1 MKDLA
6 IRFQDTLDAP
16 VVDRTGLTGR
26 FDVEYTFADIAG
38 DAAPFAVAIDE
49 QLGLALER
57 QRIEVLVLVVDA
69 VERPVIVN

>member
-38 DAAPFAVAIDE
+38 DAASFVVAIDE

-69 VERPVIVN
+69 VERPIIVN